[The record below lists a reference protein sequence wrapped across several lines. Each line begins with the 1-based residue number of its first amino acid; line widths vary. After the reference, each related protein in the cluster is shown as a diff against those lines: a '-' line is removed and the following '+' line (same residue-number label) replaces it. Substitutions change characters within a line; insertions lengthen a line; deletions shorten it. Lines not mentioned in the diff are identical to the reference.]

1 MARIIY
7 IFVAYL
13 VLGLPLAPAQCQE
26 VSEALSASGT
36 NSNVE
41 LADEPDHSDAT
52 VKSQFKKARSLRKEK
67 KYEAALE
74 IYNQIILDNDFN
86 AKAFQEKGAVLASLD
101 RYREAISAENRA
113 IRLDPKLHLAYIYK
127 GMIYCNK
134 SRNLDAYTEF
144 SKALE
149 LKPKSF
155 VVHMRLG
162 LVCNQLKRLDEALK
176 FYSKA
181 SQLKPHR
188 STPHMA
194 LSAVYVKKGKI
205 DKAIE
210 EAKLAIKLEKSAIN
224 YNNLGSIYSLINRLD
239 EAKALLNKAIE
250 TDPDMVNSYIT
261 LGRILTLQGKFKEAR
276 KVYETVRSISKSNKA
291 AFIAL
296 EQLNNKSILRVI
308 IAKSTTAWL
317 KTDSGYRPQITLI
330 LKNVSGR
337 DLSNKTIEFMV
348 SFENLEKGRTI
359 RARKKVR
366 QKFLDGETISVTV
379 GSRAKM
385 KFPEEIENWPEVQCT
400 VNCRVGNVSS
410 YDTQY
415 ILDRLMD
422 RCINIKN

>member
-1 MARIIY
+1 M
-7 IFVAYL
+7 FLLFFFLGFL
-13 VLGLPLAPAQCQE
+13 VVPGHCQE
-26 VSEALSASGT
+26 NSEAKSASGT
-36 NSNVE
+36 STIANATGDTGNSQAA
-41 LADEPDHSDAT
+41 L
-52 VKSQFKKARSLRKEK
+52 KSQFDKARALRNEK

-74 IYNQIILDNDFN
+74 IYDQIITENDFN

-113 IRLDPKLHLAYIYK
+113 IRLDPKLHLAHIYK

-149 LKPKSF
+149 IKPESY

-162 LVCNQLKRLDEALK
+162 LVCNQLKRLDESLQ
-176 FYSKA
+176 FYRKA
-181 SQLKPHR
+181 SQLKTTR
-188 STPHMA
+188 SAPHMA
-194 LSAVYVKKGKI
+194 LSAVYIKKGKI

-224 YNNLGSIYSLINRLD
+224 YNNLGSIYSLINKLD

-250 TDPDMVNSYIT
+250 TDPKLVTSYIT
-261 LGRILTLQGKFKEAR
+261 LGRILTLQGKFPEAK
-276 KVYETVRSISKSNKA
+276 KVYETVRNISKRNKA

-296 EQLNNKSILRVI
+296 EQLNNKSILRVV

-317 KTDSGYRPQITLI
+317 KTDSGYRPQVTLMV
-330 LKNVSGR
+330 KNVSGT

-359 RARKKVR
+359 RARKKVK
-366 QKFLDGETISVTV
+366 QKFSDGETISVTV
-379 GSRAKM
+379 GSRGKM
-385 KFPEEIENWPEVQCT
+385 KFPEQIEKWPEVQCT

-410 YDTQY
+410 FDTQY

-422 RCINIKN
+422 RCINIPN